1 MSQIRFLTLCAL
13 AVSAAL
19 PGCATECAYGCYGSV
34 CYSTGYYYDSRVSG
48 IDYETSLDGEV
59 IRTGVTGENE
69 DPGRFLFIEGATVSF
84 SLGGTVLG
92 ETAAKERVTP
102 FDLAGIVEEASGV
115 RRQRGSPRRQSA
127 FRRSHNLAVLLQTL
141 DADGDPTSTIDIRSD
156 VAALFENVT
165 IDFDQPW
172 EDFRTD
178 PDLQGVL
185 DAANDDNLFHRDTHA
200 PRPCSG
206 ASGSLSRHRPLP
218 IGAPCP
224 ALERAESSRTFRPEL
239 LARPGVL

>member
-19 PGCATECAYGCYGSV
+19 PGCATQCAYGAYGTV

-59 IRTGVTGENE
+59 IQAGVTGEND

-84 SLGGTVLG
+84 SLGGTDLG
-92 ETAAKERVTP
+92 ETDAKERVTP
-102 FDLAGIVEEASGV
+102 FDLAGVVEEAIGECDVSASLPDDG
-115 RRQRGSPRRQSA
+115 SA
-127 FRRSHNLAVLLQTL
+127 FRIVHNVAVLLQTL
-141 DADGDPTSTIDIRSD
+141 DTDGDAAGTIDID
-156 VAALFENVT
+156 PEVAALFENVT

-185 DAANDDNLFHRDTHA
+185 DAANSGDLFPETRTLRDRVA
-200 PRPCSG
+200 ALVALYRG
-206 ASGSLSRHRPLP
+206 
-218 IGAPCP
+218 IGLCP
-224 ALERAESSRTFRPEL
+224 
-239 LARPGVL
+239 

>member
-19 PGCATECAYGCYGSV
+19 PGCATECAYGAYGTV
-34 CYSTGYYYDSRVSG
+34 CYSTGYYYDSRISG

-92 ETAAKERVTP
+92 EAAAKERVTP
-102 FDLAGIVEEASGV
+102 FDLAGVVEEAIGECDVSASLPDDG
-115 RRQRGSPRRQSA
+115 SA
-127 FRRSHNLAVLLQTL
+127 FRIVHNMAALLQTL
-141 DADGDPTSTIDIRSD
+141 DTDGDPTSTIDIRSE

-165 IDFDQPW
+165 INFDQPW

-185 DAANDDNLFHRDTHA
+185 DAANDGNLFAGTETRTLRDRVA
-200 PRPCSG
+200 ALVALYRG
-206 ASGSLSRHRPLP
+206 
-218 IGAPCP
+218 IGLCP
-224 ALERAESSRTFRPEL
+224 
-239 LARPGVL
+239 